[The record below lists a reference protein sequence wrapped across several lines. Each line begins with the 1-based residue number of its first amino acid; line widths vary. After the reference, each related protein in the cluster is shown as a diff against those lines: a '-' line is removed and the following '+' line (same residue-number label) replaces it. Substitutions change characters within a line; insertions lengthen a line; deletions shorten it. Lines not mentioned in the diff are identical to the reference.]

1 MFAEPL
7 PFDGSSGLSN
17 WRHSVTHTMSSDSF
31 TCMECGDPVAADLP
45 PGMLIVSA
53 RCAEY
58 FDDAHLN
65 RCQTLSANRV
75 GFRLC
80 HICIGDAL
88 LDNLPN
94 LPDEGMT
101 KVKRQLAWFFKNNLV
116 CFRRQ
121 TTLEMVD

>member
-1 MFAEPL
+1 M
-7 PFDGSSGLSN
+7 SSGSL
-17 WRHSVTHTMSSDSF
+17 
-31 TCMECGDPVAADLP
+31 TCMECGDPVVTDVP
-45 PGMLIVSA
+45 PGMLIISTSDA
-53 RCAEY
+53 IQ
-58 FDDAHLN
+58 FDEAHLI
-65 RCQTLSANRV
+65 RCQTLSANRI
-75 GFRLC
+75 GFHLC